1 MVLTP
6 EEHRARA
13 RERQRQWR
21 KKNPEK
27 WQQIVNRHY
36 KKRAEQI
43 RLEEMQKQDEEESL
57 TGWPNMI

>member
-1 MVLTP
+1 MTLTP
-6 EEHRARA
+6 EERRARA
-13 RERQRQWR
+13 KERQRQWR

-43 RLEEMQKQDEEESL
+43 RLEEMQKHEEEE
-57 TGWPNMI
+57 

>member
-1 MVLTP
+1 MTLMP
-6 EEHRARA
+6 EERRTRAK
-13 RERQRQWR
+13 ERQRQWR

-43 RLEEMQKQDEEESL
+43 RLEEMQKQEEK
-57 TGWPNMI
+57 